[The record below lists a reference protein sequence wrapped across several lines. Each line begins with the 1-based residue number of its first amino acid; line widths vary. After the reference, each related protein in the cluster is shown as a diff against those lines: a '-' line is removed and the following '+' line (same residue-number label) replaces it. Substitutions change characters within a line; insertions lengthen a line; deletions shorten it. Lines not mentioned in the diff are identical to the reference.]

1 MFYDFVNS
9 LFFSNNFIIQ
19 YQKITIAYNVAYVA
33 DKTFPISM
41 STLFSITACST
52 ERSYT
57 GIVFNTTNNSF
68 LINNGYWNGDGTI
81 LSVGANAS
89 IIYVLSIGMV

>member
-1 MFYDFVNS
+1 
-9 LFFSNNFIIQ
+9 
-19 YQKITIAYNVAYVA
+19 
-33 DKTFPISM
+33 M

-68 LINNGYWNGDGTI
+68 IINNGYWNGDGTI
-81 LSVGANAS
+81 LSTGAKAS
-89 IIYVLSIGMV
+89 IIYVLSIKSNGSMVNSIKILYNFIGSFQGGL